1 MASACWTQR
10 RIVVPVPAPPLIDP
24 GTLILPS
31 PLPPPPPPPPPPGGF
46 YSVPVA
52 AAPPYPVLVPAGPVV
67 VATSVRLN
75 PTVLIQMDQQRTQ
88 ALLQFMDKEGLVPT
102 QEEEMKRR
110 DVIDQ
115 LKQIVLTWIKKV
127 AWQHWLH
134 KDVVASASATILTY
148 GSYGLGVHGSES
160 DIDVLCVGPYFA
172 TMEEDFFIVLLNM
185 LQSRPEVSEIHC
197 VKSAKVPLMRFKFN
211 GISIDFPYAQI
222 QATSVPQDVDI
233 FDESLVV
240 ADETSWRSLS
250 GVHVNTCILQLVPN
264 LKNFQSMLRCIK
276 LWARRRGVYSHLL
289 GFFGGIH
296 LAVLAAYVCQRHP
309 NGSLNVLIAI
319 FFDTF
324 LHWPWPTPMILQDL
338 SIPFKSPDL
347 RLLMPIMMPC
357 WPFEFCNSNITR
369 STFRRIMEE
378 FQRGFNMTKDVGR
391 VNFDW
396 SFLFEAYPYTK
407 KYDHFV
413 RIFLAAPDGDELCDW
428 VGWVKSRF
436 RSLLLK
442 LEMLQGFCDPNPTE
456 YVDHDV
462 AEPNT
467 VFYWGLLPNET
478 IFMDTD
484 SVKEDFIKS
493 VNKDIY
499 GDKSTRCKLEL
510 SIVKSTQLPK
520 CVQID
525 SRVTKRSKACWRILD
540 YNHLRKPV
548 YSQYLPQ
555 YFVGYV
561 ASDRE
566 YQSAVG

>member
-1 MASACWTQR
+1 
-10 RIVVPVPAPPLIDP
+10 
-24 GTLILPS
+24 
-31 PLPPPPPPPPPPGGF
+31 
-46 YSVPVA
+46 
-52 AAPPYPVLVPAGPVV
+52 
-67 VATSVRLN
+67 
-75 PTVLIQMDQQRTQ
+75 
-88 ALLQFMDKEGLVPT
+88 
-102 QEEEMKRR
+102 
-110 DVIDQ
+110 
-115 LKQIVLTWIKKV
+115 
-127 AWQHWLH
+127 
-134 KDVVASASATILTY
+134 
-148 GSYGLGVHGSES
+148 
-160 DIDVLCVGPYFA
+160 
-172 TMEEDFFIVLLNM
+172 MEEDFFIVLRNM

-211 GISIDFPYAQI
+211 GISIDFPYAQL

-240 ADETSWRSLS
+240 ADDTSWRSLS
-250 GVHVNTCILQLVPN
+250 GVRVNTRIVQLVPN

-309 NGSLNVLIAI
+309 NASLNVLIAI
-319 FFDTF
+319 FFDIF
-324 LHWPWPTPMILQDL
+324 LHWPWPTPMMLQDLSIQDL

-378 FQRGFNMTKDVGR
+378 FQRGFNMTK
-391 VNFDW
+391 
-396 SFLFEAYPYTK
+396 
-407 KYDHFV
+407 
-413 RIFLAAPDGDELCDW
+413 
-428 VGWVKSRF
+428 
-436 RSLLLK
+436 
-442 LEMLQGFCDPNPTE
+442 LEMVQGFCDPNPTE

-478 IFMDTD
+478 IFIDTD
-484 SVKEDFIKS
+484 SVKEDFMKS

-499 GDKSTRCKLEL
+499 GGKSTRCKLEL
-510 SIVKSTQLPK
+510 SIVESTQLPK

-525 SRVTKRSKACWRILD
+525 SGVTKGSKACWRILD

-548 YSQYLPQ
+548 YSQYHPQ

-566 YQSAVG
+566 YRSAVG

>member
-378 FQRGFNMTKDVGR
+378 FQRGFNMTK
-391 VNFDW
+391 
-396 SFLFEAYPYTK
+396 
-407 KYDHFV
+407 
-413 RIFLAAPDGDELCDW
+413 
-428 VGWVKSRF
+428 
-436 RSLLLK
+436 